1 MSIKLG
7 MSPVRLVAALFALA
21 AMLSFNAPAQAGYED
36 VWPELKSQV
45 FGATDIAEEDG
56 VISLE
61 APVRAEDAALV
72 PITIRMP
79 AATAEA
85 VKKVTIV
92 VDKNPAPVA
101 AMFSFGKAAGNG
113 ERMLSTRI
121 RINRYTFIRVV
132 AETQDGKL
140 HMTSKFVKATGGC
153 SAPFGKD
160 YETALEGLG
169 KTKIKMFSTPE
180 KGGQSEAQVMIRHP
194 SFTGMQID
202 PTTRVTPPARFVENL
217 EVKSGGEMVFKMEGG
232 ITISEDPNFRFT
244 YTPGG
249 DGVIE
254 VSGTDTAG
262 SIIGGKST
270 ADGS

>member
-1 MSIKLG
+1 M
-7 MSPVRLVAALFALA
+7 PVMTRSWFTHSAAALFALA
-21 AMLSFNAPAQAGYED
+21 TAVTLTTPAQAEYED
-36 VWPELKSQV
+36 VWPELKSQA
-45 FGATDIAEEDG
+45 FGAAEIAEEDG
-56 VISLE
+56 FVSLE

-79 AATAEA
+79 AANAEKI
-85 VKKVTIV
+85 KKVTVV
-92 VDKNPAPVA
+92 VDKNPVPIA
-101 AMFSFGKAAGNG
+101 ASFSFGKAAGAG
-113 ERMLSTRI
+113 DRMLSTRI

-132 AETQDGKL
+132 AETEDGKL

-169 KTKIKMFSTPE
+169 KTKIKTFPTE
-180 KGGQSEAQVMIRHP
+180 KPALAEAQVMIRHP

-202 PTTRVTPPARFVENL
+202 PMTRVTAPARYVENL
-217 EVKSGGEMVFKMEGG
+217 EVKTGGETIFKMEGG

-244 YTPGG
+244 YAPAA
-249 DGVIE
+249 DPVIE

-262 SIIGGKST
+262 AIFGGKSST
-270 ADGS
+270 DGS